1 MFERSGIFTW
11 CRSAKVIFFWSVVG
25 TSSSHSCDLS
35 THNTQACART
45 QQFFFFREDSWTLL
59 VSENMTLL
67 LSLPHR
73 VSTASAKFSPA
84 ECLRWPGK
92 LAAGWRATLWISA
105 KQQPDSAS
113 CCHQFTAVES
123 EPVFGTEQTVFS
135 KDKKPLCGG
144 LLMVREAVQ
153 VIMEVRL
160 EHTDTCPLLV
170 SSS

>member
-11 CRSAKVIFFWSVVG
+11 CRSAKVIFFGASLEPLPPTAVTFQLITHKLAPG
-25 TSSSHSCDLS
+25 HSS
-35 THNTQACART
+35 
-45 QQFFFFREDSWTLL
+45 FFFFREDSWTLL

-92 LAAGWRATLWISA
+92 LVAGWRATLWISA

-153 VIMEVRL
+153 VRMEVRL